1 MPVSDDMRASRFAGA
16 LFALFAL
23 TLATACSSPQAATEE
38 RQLPPPQAADDG
50 VVHIQDASRQF
61 IGVETVSGDKVSQVI
76 GAAAHVEFRDG
87 AVSQL
92 GSLCDG
98 RVVAV
103 HVQVGDHAKAG
114 SPLVTLDCPDAADV
128 RAQVETARASLREA
142 QAALDRQERMLQQGV
157 GVEKDKIAA
166 ETHLQEVQAE
176 VAKAEADATFVGMGT
191 GTRVELRSPLAG
203 TVISRKANV
212 GLAVQKGAEP
222 IVEIGDPSATWIVAD
237 VFERDL
243 PLLHEGAHAT
253 VQLPSLKDPIA
264 GHVVKIG
271 SVVATGLRTAPV
283 RISLDAP
290 VELRPGMYGRVEL
303 QTFNGNITVPT
314 DAVLIK
320 NGKESV
326 VYVQKD
332 PLTFERRTVSVAEH
346 LGDRVQITSGL
357 APGDKVVVK
366 GALLLDGS
374 AEQLL

>member
-1 MPVSDDMRASRFAGA
+1 MRVTGFACGLLA
-16 LFALFAL
+16 ITL
-23 TLATACSSPQAATEE
+23 TAACSSPQAATEE
-38 RQLPPPQAADDG
+38 RQLPPPQTRDDG
-50 VVHIQDASRQF
+50 IVHIQDASRQF
-61 IGVETVSGDKVSQVI
+61 IGVETVSGDKSSQIV
-76 GAAAHVEFRDG
+76 GAPARVEFRDG

-103 HVQVGDHAKAG
+103 HVQVGDRVRTG
-114 SPLVTLDCPDAADV
+114 DRLVTLDCPDAADI
-128 RAQVETARASLREA
+128 RAQVDTARASLREA
-142 QAALDRQERMLQQGV
+142 QAAVDRQARMLQQGV

-176 VAKAEADATFVGMGT
+176 VAKAEADAAFVGTGT
-191 GTRVELRSPLAG
+191 GTRVELRSPLGG
-203 TVISRKANV
+203 TVISRKATV
-212 GLAVQKGAEP
+212 GLAVQKGADP

-243 PLLHEGAHAT
+243 PLLREGAHAT
-253 VQLPSLKDPIA
+253 IELPSLKDPIQ
-264 GHVVKIG
+264 GHIVKIG
-271 SVVATGLRTAPV
+271 SVVASGLRTAPV
-283 RISLDAP
+283 HIVLDGH
-290 VELRPGMYGRVEL
+290 VDLRPGMYGRAEL
-303 QTFNGNITVPT
+303 QTFGGNITVPT

-332 PLTFERRTVSVAEH
+332 PLTFERRTVNVAQH